1 MEQVVY
7 LDSARLIPIRLVQ
20 RINFIHCA
28 KEIIYG
34 RILKCGFTSA
44 RDYNCVWSSSSF
56 SSKCIIQL
64 EYLERK
70 KKLGIIS
77 IEWEAVQKW
86 LTYKVVYIEKTRINH
101 WFELCFFFPVVY
113 NSKFTDKKLTDRSG
127 PDSVFRE
134 TDFFATIKTM
144 ILLLIILGAKYMEMC

>member
-1 MEQVVY
+1 MY
-7 LDSARLIPIRLVQ
+7 LDPARLIPIRLVQ

-64 EYLERK
+64 EYLESK
-70 KKLGIIS
+70 KKSWGLYQLNEKPFRNGWRTKSCILKKQELIIDS
-77 IEWEAVQKW
+77 SCV
-86 LTYKVVYIEKTRINH
+86 
-101 WFELCFFFPVVY
+101 FFFPVVY

-144 ILLLIILGAKYMEMC
+144 ILLLIFL